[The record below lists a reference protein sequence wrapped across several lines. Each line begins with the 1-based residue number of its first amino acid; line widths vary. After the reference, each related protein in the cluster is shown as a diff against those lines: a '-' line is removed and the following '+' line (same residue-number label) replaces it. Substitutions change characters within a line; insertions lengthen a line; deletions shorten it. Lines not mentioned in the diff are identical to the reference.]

1 MQEHII
7 RAELLKRLA
16 EIQAS
21 IEHITSTSGIVEL
34 DQTVNGR
41 LTRMDAM
48 QQAAMESARLSRL
61 ENDNRKY
68 LAALARLD
76 NGDYG
81 ICCRCG
87 DEIATERLHHD
98 PATPFCRDC
107 VDGSQSQK

>member
-21 IEHITSTSGIVEL
+21 IEHTTSTSGIVEL

-48 QQAAMESARLSRL
+48 QQAAMASARLSRL
-61 ENDNRKY
+61 ENENRKY

-76 NGDYG
+76 NDNYG
-81 ICCRCG
+81 ICCRCQE
-87 DEIATERLHHD
+87 EIAEDRLRHD

-107 VDGSQSQK
+107 AAGA